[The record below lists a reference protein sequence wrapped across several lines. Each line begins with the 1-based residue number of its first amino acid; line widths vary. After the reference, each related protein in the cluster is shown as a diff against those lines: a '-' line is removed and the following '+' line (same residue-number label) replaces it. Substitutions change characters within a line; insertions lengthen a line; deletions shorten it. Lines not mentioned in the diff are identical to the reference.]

1 MKDPYYVWMGIN
13 IYDSRV
19 GAIYFELFP
28 DCPITSENF
37 KCLCTGE
44 KGMGKNGF
52 KLWYKGC

>member
-1 MKDPYYVWMGIN
+1 MTIN
-13 IYDSRV
+13 VSGSDIGTIEFS
-19 GAIYFELFP
+19 LFP
-28 DCPITSENF
+28 DVPMTSENF